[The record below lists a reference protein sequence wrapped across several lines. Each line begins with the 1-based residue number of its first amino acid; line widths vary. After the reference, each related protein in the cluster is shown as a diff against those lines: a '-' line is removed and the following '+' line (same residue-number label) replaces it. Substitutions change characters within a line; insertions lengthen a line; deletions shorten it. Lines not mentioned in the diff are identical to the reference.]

1 MRIDARFITTK
12 RTHPSCLYTSL
23 FDPFHYLPCDLR
35 IVVDLS
41 RGVQRVLC

>member
-12 RTHPSCLYTSL
+12 RTRPSCLYTSL

-35 IVVDLS
+35 IVVDLP
-41 RGVQRVLC
+41 RRVQRVLC